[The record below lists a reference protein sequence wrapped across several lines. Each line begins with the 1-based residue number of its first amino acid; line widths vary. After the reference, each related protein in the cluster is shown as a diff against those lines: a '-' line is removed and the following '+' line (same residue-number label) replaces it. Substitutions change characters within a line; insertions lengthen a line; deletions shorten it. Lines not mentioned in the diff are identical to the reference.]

1 MKKILCLVLALM
13 LAMFSVAALAESA
26 SPKGA
31 KNGSEGTAVPDTKTE
46 TPAAETKTETPAAKN
61 NAVYNPAVAT
71 PAGLALEIVDDT
83 DASAALIDTFAK
95 ANEAGNVLAA
105 LPDDIVA
112 ALPEGLTVINEIV
125 TAKLVG
131 DTASVLSDYRFNAK
145 LDTLYAE
152 GTEIAVLIGKLSATP
167 EWTIAKEG
175 KVKADGSFDFVMP
188 VQTIKSLGNDPF
200 VLAVVSK

>member
-13 LAMFSVAALAESA
+13 LAMFSVAALAESP
-26 SPKGA
+26 SKE
-31 KNGSEGTAVPDTKTE
+31 K
-46 TPAAETKTETPAAKN
+46 AAETKTETPAAKN
-61 NAVYNPAVAT
+61 NNNAVYVYNPAVAT
-71 PAGLALEIVDDT
+71 PAGLALEIVNDT

-175 KVKADGSFDFVMP
+175 KVKADGSFDFVIP

>member
-13 LAMFSVAALAESA
+13 LAMFSVAALAE
-26 SPKGA
+26 
-31 KNGSEGTAVPDTKTE
+31 
-46 TPAAETKTETPAAKN
+46 TPSKEKAAETKTETPAAKN
-61 NAVYNPAVAT
+61 NNNAVYVYNPAVAT

>member
-13 LAMFSVAALAESA
+13 LAMFSVAALAESP
-26 SPKGA
+26 SKE
-31 KNGSEGTAVPDTKTE
+31 K
-46 TPAAETKTETPAAKN
+46 AAETKTETPAAKN
-61 NAVYNPAVAT
+61 NNNAVYVYNPAVAT

-175 KVKADGSFDFVMP
+175 KVKADGSFDFVIP

>member
-13 LAMFSVAALAESA
+13 LAMFSVTALAESP
-26 SPKGA
+26 SK
-31 KNGSEGTAVPDTKTE
+31 KNPAGGGEGTPVADDK
-46 TPAAETKTETPAAKN
+46 AETPAAKN

-71 PAGLALEIVDDT
+71 PAGLAIEIVDDT

-95 ANEAGNVLAA
+95 ANADGNVLAA
-105 LPDDIVA
+105 LPEEIVK

-131 DTASVLSDYRFNAK
+131 DTASVLSDYRFNVK

-175 KVKADGSFDFVMP
+175 KVKADGSFDFVLP

>member
-13 LAMFSVAALAESA
+13 LALFSVAALAETPS
-26 SPKGA
+26 K
-31 KNGSEGTAVPDTKTE
+31 KNAAGGGEGTPVADKKAE
-46 TPAAETKTETPAAKN
+46 TPAAENKN
-61 NAVYNPAVAT
+61 NAVYVYNPAVAT

-125 TAKLVG
+125 TAKMVG

-175 KVKADGSFDFVMP
+175 KVKADGSFDFVLP

>member
-13 LAMFSVAALAESA
+13 LAMFSVAALAESP
-26 SPKGA
+26 SK
-31 KNGSEGTAVPDTKTE
+31 KNPAGGGEGTPVVVVDDKA
-46 TPAAETKTETPAAKN
+46 ETPAAKN

-71 PAGLALEIVDDT
+71 PAELAIEIVDDT

-95 ANEAGNVLAA
+95 AHEAGNVLAA

-112 ALPEGLTVINEIV
+112 ALPEGLNVINEIV
-125 TAKLVG
+125 TMKLAG
-131 DTASVLSDYRFNAK
+131 NTASVLSDYRFNVK

-167 EWTIAKEG
+167 EWTIAKDA
-175 KVKADGSFDFVMP
+175 KVKADGSIDFVLP
-188 VQTIKSLGNDPF
+188 VETIKSLGNDPF

>member
-13 LAMFSVAALAESA
+13 LAMFSVAALAESPSKEKA
-26 SPKGA
+26 AGGGEA
-31 KNGSEGTAVPDTKTE
+31 T
-46 TPAAETKTETPAAKN
+46 AETKTETPAAENNN
-61 NAVYNPAVAT
+61 NAVYVYNPAVAT

-105 LPDDIVA
+105 LPDDVVA

-175 KVKADGSFDFVMP
+175 KVKADGSFDFVLP